1 MKSTGNFIIYFLSFK
16 ERVEVSDGDSVGV
29 GTGKVEIWRGPICG
43 LLLLGGREAANKG
56 GTEGLREAFWEWG
69 ILLLSLKLLWL
80 GG

>member
-1 MKSTGNFIIYFLSFK
+1 M
-16 ERVEVSDGDSVGV
+16 EVSDGDSVGV

-56 GTEGLREAFWEWG
+56 GTEGLRETFWEWG
-69 ILLLSLKLLWL
+69 LLLLSLKLLWL